1 MLQGKHITFSYS
13 DSAKGKI
20 DVLKDVSFEIREHD
34 FIGLIGTSGSGKTTL
49 IKHLNGLLKAESGE
63 IFFNGENIYS
73 KKYPISKLRKEVG
86 LVFQYPEQ
94 QLFGRTILK
103 DVMYGPLNLGM
114 SEEEAEKS
122 AVESLELVGI
132 SKEYYH
138 LSPMELSG
146 GQKRCVAIA
155 GVLAM
160 QPEILVLDEPAAGLD
175 PETPPTTYDEV
186 LEDAKKIVDSGAAP
200 VGYSQAIYGW
210 FFEQQLAG
218 LGVTYGNNDNGRK
231 EAVTAVDFDSNGG
244 GLKVFD
250 MWKKLYDSGYFEDY
264 GTTTADTQTAFFS
277 GQVGMIIESTAI
289 LKNAVD
295 SSPFE
300 VGTGY
305 LPRIEQNDEGGVIIG
320 GGSLWLT
327 DTGNEANEDAAW
339 KFIEYIT
346 TPDVQAKWS
355 MGTGYFAINEKAY
368 ETEDMKAYLKE
379 NPNFETAINQL
390 KDSPVNCNTAG
401 VLSGVQT
408 EARLTFNEIMPQV
421 YDGKLTTQ
429 DAVDQ
434 LAASVNKAIENY
446 NESIK

>member
-175 PETPPTTYDEV
+175 PEKNCIYFQSHVSAHAELAWILDCFTYMGELNRMTQFKDKA
-186 LEDAKKIVDSGAAP
+186 AKHADNINAGLFTYPSLMAADILLYQADVVP
-200 VGYSQAIYGW
+200 VGGDQKQHL
-210 FFEQQLAG
+210 E
-218 LGVTYGNNDNGRK
+218 
-231 EAVTAVDFDSNGG
+231 
-244 GLKVFD
+244 
-250 MWKKLYDSGYFEDY
+250 
-264 GTTTADTQTAFFS
+264 
-277 GQVGMIIESTAI
+277 
-289 LKNAVD
+289 
-295 SSPFE
+295 
-300 VGTGY
+300 
-305 LPRIEQNDEGGVIIG
+305 
-320 GGSLWLT
+320 LT
-327 DTGNEANEDAAW
+327 RDIAN
-339 KFIEYIT
+339 
-346 TPDVQAKWS
+346 
-355 MGTGYFAINEKAY
+355 
-368 ETEDMKAYLKE
+368 
-379 NPNFETAINQL
+379 
-390 KDSPVNCNTAG
+390 
-401 VLSGVQT
+401 
-408 EARLTFNEIMPQV
+408 RFN
-421 YDGKLTTQ
+421 
-429 DAVDQ
+429 
-434 LAASVNKAIENY
+434 
-446 NESIK
+446 